1 MSDLDR
7 EIIQRCRRR
16 FKREPEPVDPR
27 LAAQNRR
34 LRKEAVGRFIMT
46 LSDQQLVT
54 GLAIMTSS
62 VSIPG
67 KITGYEFS
75 MTCGLAL
82 LAFTTH
88 VATLS
93 AVRPDFKSN
102 DLVSNIRITAMTATV
117 LLLVYALII
126 NLIAWFPIPVQ
137 CAFEGEFY
145 HPDPLTLAA
154 NIVFFLLIL
163 RIYYTPV
170 QRIYFSHRTSVY
182 AAHWFCTRV
191 GRPWRRP
198 NGVTVNSRRTLVD
211 EYEPWQCREELRVI
225 QGARSWRK
233 RWLLSGIFRYRS
245 DGSFLQRLPDI
256 VFSFWTGLSLIIYTR
271 SDTSVE
277 LNDDASEMGFGQMMA
292 LLLLGLQL
300 LGAAE
305 AYRSMSPSIVPQL
318 SIPTKAFLTV
328 GAGYRTAQSRLQRS
342 PTALPEMAGQDR
354 IPLLEAGE
362 YGVQPGI
369 VRAFAAVAPAL
380 IMPEDPYEEQFA
392 RVLKYFRREVRE
404 LASLSQS
411 ATSTEDIKSIEQRK
425 SSVATQTD
433 QFEMTISQMGMSA
446 PISIFVFD
454 VVWTATLGILTSLD
468 VWYGSILMLVL
479 FGLLVMGDLQQL
491 ITLISPSLQR
501 SVIT

>member
-1 MSDLDR
+1 MIRDTQSR
-7 EIIQRCRRR
+7 
-16 FKREPEPVDPR
+16 PV
-27 LAAQNRR
+27 
-34 LRKEAVGRFIMT
+34 
-46 LSDQQLVT
+46 
-54 GLAIMTSS
+54 
-62 VSIPG
+62 
-67 KITGYEFS
+67 
-75 MTCGLAL
+75 
-82 LAFTTH
+82 
-88 VATLS
+88 
-93 AVRPDFKSN
+93 
-102 DLVSNIRITAMTATV
+102 
-117 LLLVYALII
+117 
-126 NLIAWFPIPVQ
+126 
-137 CAFEGEFY
+137 
-145 HPDPLTLAA
+145 
-154 NIVFFLLIL
+154 
-163 RIYYTPV
+163 
-170 QRIYFSHRTSVY
+170 
-182 AAHWFCTRV
+182 
-191 GRPWRRP
+191 
-198 NGVTVNSRRTLVD
+198 
-211 EYEPWQCREELRVI
+211 
-225 QGARSWRK
+225 
-233 RWLLSGIFRYRS
+233 RWLRSGIFKYRS
-245 DGSFLQRLPDI
+245 DGSFLHCLPNL
-256 VFSFWTGLSLIIYTR
+256 VLSFGTGLSIIIYTR
-271 SDTSVE
+271 SDDSME
-277 LNDDASEMGFGQMMA
+277 LDEDASEIGVGQMMA

-328 GAGYRTAQSRLQRS
+328 GAGYRTTQSRLQRS
-342 PTALPEMAGQDR
+342 PTALPELAGQDS

-411 ATSTEDIKSIEQRK
+411 ATSTEDIKSIKQLK
-425 SSVATQTD
+425 SSIATQTE